1 MIWAFFI
8 LLGLAAVILMSMP
21 LLRYKGSMVTSS
33 QATPA
38 ILLDQLGEIARDLER
53 GIISEAEAKAA
64 EREIKRRI
72 LQESRRAKV
81 ASSRTT
87 KEGRKTLLF
96 SIVLVPTLAIG
107 YYAYM
112 GSPEISGIAYA
123 ERTAEREEAAKIDE
137 LATKLFNQLSNDSKG
152 GQSEGWMLLGETYS
166 KMGQYEAA
174 ANAFAIVSK
183 RPEAS
188 SGVFSMLGEVLI
200 FAEQGIVTPPAE
212 AAIDKALALDPNN
225 PAGIY
230 YKAVSLSQSGASEQA
245 YDLLVSTLNNLDG
258 FYPWMETF
266 VIEANRIGSEINKA
280 RISLASFAP
289 MMSAPGPT
297 GEDIANAESM
307 TDEDRQA
314 FIRSMVERLATR
326 LEVEPE
332 DLDGW
337 MRLGNAYTVLG
348 ETDLAVSALEQ
359 AQKLLANAPTDD
371 PRLQGVK
378 RALEDLKTK
387 F

>member
-8 LLGLAAVILMSMP
+8 LLGFAAVILMSMP
-21 LLRYKGSMVTSS
+21 LLRYKGMVVTSS

-72 LQESRRAKV
+72 LQESRKAKV

-87 KEGRKTLLF
+87 KEGRTTLLF
-96 SIVLVPTLAIG
+96 SILFVPALAVG

-123 ERTAEREEAAKIDE
+123 ERTAEREEAAKIAE
-137 LATKLFNQLSNDSKG
+137 LATKLFNQLSNDPDG
-152 GQSEGWMLLGETYS
+152 GQSEGWMLLGQTYS
-166 KMGQYEAA
+166 KMGQFEAA

-183 RPEAS
+183 RPEAD

-212 AAIDKALALDPNN
+212 AAIDKALALDPKN

-230 YKAVSLSQSGASEQA
+230 YKAVALSQSGASEQA

-258 FYPWMETF
+258 FYPWMETL
-266 VIEANRIGSEINKA
+266 VIEANRIGGEINKA
-280 RISLASFAP
+280 PISLASFAP

-326 LEVEPE
+326 LEDEPE

-348 ETDLAVSALEQ
+348 ETDLAISALEQ
-359 AQKLLANAPTDD
+359 AQKLLVNAPTDD
-371 PRLQGVK
+371 PRLQSVK
-378 RALEDLKTK
+378 RALEDLKN
-387 F
+387 

>member
-72 LQESRRAKV
+72 LQESRKAKV

-87 KEGRKTLLF
+87 KEGRTTLLF
-96 SIVLVPTLAIG
+96 SILFVPALAVG

-112 GSPEISGIAYA
+112 GSPEISGIAYT
-123 ERTAEREEAAKIDE
+123 ERTAERGEAAKIAE
-137 LATKLFNQLSNDSKG
+137 LATKLFNQLSNDPDG
-152 GQSEGWMLLGETYS
+152 GQSEGWMLLGQTYS
-166 KMGQYEAA
+166 KMSQFEAA

-183 RPEAS
+183 RPEAD

-212 AAIDKALALDPNN
+212 AAIDKALALDPKN

-230 YKAVSLSQSGASEQA
+230 YKAVALSQSGASEQA

-258 FYPWMETF
+258 FYPWMETL
-266 VIEANRIGSEINKA
+266 VIEANRIGGEINKA
-280 RISLASFAP
+280 PISLANFAP

-348 ETDLAVSALEQ
+348 ETDLAISALEQ
-359 AQKLLANAPTDD
+359 AQKLLVNAPTDD
-371 PRLQGVK
+371 PRLQSVK
-378 RALEDLKTK
+378 RALEDLKN
-387 F
+387 